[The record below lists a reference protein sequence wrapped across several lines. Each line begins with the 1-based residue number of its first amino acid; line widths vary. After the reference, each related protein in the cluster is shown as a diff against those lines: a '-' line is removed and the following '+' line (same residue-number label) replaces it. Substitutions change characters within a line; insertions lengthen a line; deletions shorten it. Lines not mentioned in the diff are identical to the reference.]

1 MRILFIIT
9 RADTVGGAQVHVRD
23 LSRYLVEAGHQV
35 FVVTGEK
42 GQYNDVLEDYSIQSY
57 SCDTLKQPIS
67 LKQDWETRNY
77 LIDLIR
83 SFQPDLVSTHSSKAG
98 ILGRLACYATNTPCI
113 FTAHGWA
120 FTSGVPEPK
129 RSVYQL
135 VEKFAEPLADK
146 IICVSEN
153 DRQIGLNC
161 GMNSDRLITVHNGM
175 PDIPIEMRA
184 NLVDDLHTVKIVM
197 VARFDKQKDHQTLL
211 EAVKDITEAQLDLIG
226 DGPGLANAKAYA
238 TQNGMADRVNFLGFQ
253 KDVAKFL
260 AQSHIFTLIS
270 NWEGFPRT
278 IIEAMRAGLPVVASD
293 VGGVAEAV
301 DDGVTGYCIPRGNVD
316 VLRDRLSKLVKDA
329 ELRQTMGQRGRQR
342 YEAEFTFDHMFE
354 KTFEVYKEVLAK
366 RGKLDALKA
375 ELATPVSD
383 L

>member
-1 MRILFIIT
+1 MKILFFIT

-23 LSRYLVEAGHQV
+23 LSSYLVEAGHQV
-35 FVVTGEK
+35 LVVTGEK
-42 GQYNDVLEDYSIQSY
+42 GLYNDVLKDYSIQSY
-57 SCDTLKQPIS
+57 PLDTLKQPIAFQ
-67 LKQDWETRNY
+67 QDWRTRSN
-77 LIDLIR
+77 LIDLVYT
-83 SFQPDLVSTHSSKAG
+83 FQPDLVSTHSSKAG
-98 ILGRLACYATNTPCI
+98 VLGRLACKATNTPCL

-129 RSVYQL
+129 RTIYQW
-135 VEKFAEPLADK
+135 VEKLSEPLADK

-153 DRQIGLNC
+153 DRQIGFNC
-161 GMNSDRLITVHNGM
+161 GMSPDRLITVHNGM
-175 PDIPIEMRA
+175 PDISVDLRA
-184 NLVDDLHTVKIVM
+184 NPSDARPVKVIM

-211 EAVKDITEAQLDLIG
+211 TAFRDISGAQLDLIG
-226 DGPGLANAKAYA
+226 YGPSLPNAQAYVA
-238 TQNGMADRVNFLGFQ
+238 QNDMADRVNFLGFQ
-253 KDVAKFL
+253 KDVSKFL

-301 DDGVTGYCIPRGNVD
+301 DDGVTGYCIPRGNVN
-316 VLRDRLSKLVKDA
+316 VLRDHLSKLVTDA
-329 ELRQTMGQRGRQR
+329 KLRQTMGQRGRQR

-366 RGKLDALKA
+366 RGKLDSLKA
-375 ELATPVSD
+375 DLASSVSNS
-383 L
+383 